1 MEPEPSSVAARLKEE
16 ALANPQEE
24 QSVEDLLSSM
34 GVSLFADQR
43 TLDIS
48 MAVEYA
54 GPTFRD
60 GVLKDR
66 RSNSSYP
73 EINES
78 LVLDSIPVA
87 VPLSLPGIRPPLMSN
102 KLRSGMQLGSHRQ
115 MSSFPPAG
123 TSQDGRKDLATPV
136 LGTEAGAST
145 ISDLSKP
152 EPRDSSQSVIQVL
165 DESVT
170 GRPQAGGPIIS
181 DSSRPELQD
190 LSQNV
195 VKVSHEPVTGS
206 SQDMPQPSSKLGL
219 SSPESSQDM
228 SNGLSVVPNTPNV
241 EDITAEINVP
251 ERKPVSDTS
260 EQIAGDTHP
269 KELGQDLQTD
279 DPGDDETGVTPIL
292 VSSAPVSAVGSATP
306 GVECTSPVSQ
316 RPLSLNGRDSSASSS
331 PSPPVVL
338 SVSEPAPAPYMEE
351 GLHRETDTSGAYV
364 DRSLEPDDSSM
375 VSSPDSLHN
384 DPDSYMHKGFE
395 TVEERSELVNI
406 ANHGGNRPTVP
417 PVLPWKK
424 SGCAGCG
431 KGNLLLDKEYCM
443 TCGNKYCGNCL
454 LLAMG
459 SMPEG
464 RKCVSCLGRPIMG
477 SRRPYI
483 GKPSRLLK
491 HLLSPLEVQQI
502 MKAEKECPANQLRPE
517 QVVVNNRPLSHEELA
532 ILLGCQRPPVRLK
545 PGRYWYDG
553 QTGLWGKVCTG
564 LHLASKHMSC
574 STYFS
579 SVSHI

>member
-1 MEPEPSSVAARLKEE
+1 MEPEPSSVAARLKKE

-34 GVSLFADQR
+34 GVSMFADQR

-48 MAVEYA
+48 MAVEYG

-60 GVLKDR
+60 GVLKDKPP
-66 RSNSSYP
+66 NSSYP
-73 EINES
+73 EIKGS
-78 LVLDSIPVA
+78 QSLDSIPVA
-87 VPLSLPGIRPPLMSN
+87 VPLSLPGIRPPLMLN
-102 KLRSGMQLGSHRQ
+102 KLRSGMQSGTQRQ
-115 MSSFPPAG
+115 MSSFPSTS
-123 TSQDGRKDLATPV
+123 TSQEVRKDLGTPS
-136 LGTEAGAST
+136 LGAEVNAST
-145 ISDLSKP
+145 ISHLSKP
-152 EPRDSSQSVIQVL
+152 EPQDSSVSVVKLL
-165 DESVT
+165 DEPVT
-170 GRPQAGGPIIS
+170 ETSQAGASIS
-181 DSSRPELQD
+181 SDLSRLELHD

-195 VKVSHEPVTGS
+195 VEVSNEPVTGS
-206 SQDMPQPSSKLGL
+206 SQDVPQS
-219 SSPESSQDM
+219 SSQDELSPVVDM
-228 SNGLSVVPNTPNV
+228 SNGSSVVSNAPDV
-241 EDITAEINVP
+241 EEITAEINAP
-251 ERKPVSDTS
+251 ERKPVADMP

-269 KELGQDLQTD
+269 NEPGQGLQTGNS
-279 DPGDDETGVTPIL
+279 GDDETGITQVL
-292 VSSAPVSAVGSATP
+292 VSSASASAAGSATP

-316 RPLSLNGRDSSASSS
+316 RPSSLHGRDSLASSS
-331 PSPPVVL
+331 PSPSVVL
-338 SVSEPAPAPYMEE
+338 SVSEPVAVDPYMEE
-351 GLHRETDTSGAYV
+351 GLHRETDRSGAYV

-406 ANHGGNRPTVP
+406 ANHGGNRPTIP
-417 PVLPWKK
+417 PILPWKK

-464 RKCVSCLGRPIMG
+464 RKCVACLGRPIMG

-502 MKAEKECPANQLRPE
+502 MKAEKECLANQLRPE

-532 ILLGCQRPPVRLK
+532 ALLGCQRPPGRLK

-553 QTGLWGKVCTG
+553 QTGLWGKVCTVS
-564 LHLASKHMSC
+564 HLASKH
-574 STYFS
+574 
-579 SVSHI
+579 I